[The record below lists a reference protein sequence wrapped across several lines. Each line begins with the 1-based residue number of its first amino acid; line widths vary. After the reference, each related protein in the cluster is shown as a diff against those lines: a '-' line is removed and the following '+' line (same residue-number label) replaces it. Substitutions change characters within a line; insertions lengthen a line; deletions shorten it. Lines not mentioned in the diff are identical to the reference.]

1 MRVLMSGPT
10 PPWAP
15 NPYVLDLANALGT
28 LPGLDV
34 TVAPVSAPFPR
45 RFGPTRTTGE
55 GALGDYRLTENPR
68 YRIGREI
75 RWHSP
80 LTWVR
85 FGLRRWD
92 IVHLQWWNYALL
104 PEFWLIARLAMRNG
118 ATVVVTAHNAFPHED
133 GRVRRWCNRAG
144 VSLGAG
150 VIVHTEATRS
160 GLVDQGLDDSR
171 ITIIPHGVQ
180 SRRAASPQERLAAR
194 RALGLPDEARVALHF
209 GALRPYKQ
217 TLELLDRFSASR
229 DGRLIVAGAPWGDY
243 GEAVRAKVAALQLEE
258 YVTLDLRTVDE
269 DTKARYYAAADV
281 AADVAVDVAAVPRS
295 MDAASGAVAEALSYG
310 LEIEGWDSF
319 RADYLPWR
327 EVAVRTAAVYRE
339 LLGTGRAS
347 AAA

>member
-281 AADVAVDVAAVPRS
+281 AVDVAAVPRS